1 MIKFTTKEA
10 EKNAKNLLKAF
21 ASKDSN
27 VSKHAQET
35 LAALMT
41 TPMSV
46 AVEQA
51 SLTSL
56 IYGEPIRYTRADG
69 PPSIPLDIYFG
80 LPEGYFQVWSNGSPG
95 GLATNHISGEDEFR
109 FSPISLDS
117 AVSWLIDYAESGA
130 VNTVTRGIQR
140 MLQEVLVK
148 RNYYGWEVLL
158 TSIGKAV
165 YGGQRNVIA
174 STAKTQGATRK
185 FQLDDVSRMITKLQ
199 RLNASWVGGT
209 PIGNESARGLTDLF
223 VSPEAMEEVRRF
235 VYNPMNTTAIP
246 DTNESTAL
254 GLPDGIRT
262 DIYNNGGAASLF
274 GIRLHTLWELGVGGA
289 YTNLLDSVYT
299 PAGSD
304 ATFNA
309 GSEDV
314 VIGVNL
320 RANAF
325 ARVVME
331 DEENGDIFNLEVDD
345 QFTRRSKRFGYFG
358 GVTDGYMVGNDR
370 AAIALVW

>member
-1 MIKFTTKEA
+1 MIKFNNKEA
-10 EKNAKNLLKAF
+10 EKNAKNLIKAF
-21 ASKDSN
+21 ASKDGDTSR
-27 VSKHAQET
+27 KALET
-35 LAALMT
+35 FAALMT
-41 TPMSV
+41 TPMST
-46 AVEQA
+46 AIEQA
-51 SLTSL
+51 SLTSM
-56 IYGEPIRYTRADG
+56 IYGEPIRYTREDG
-69 PPSIPLDIYFG
+69 PPEIPLDIYFG
-80 LPEGYFQVWSNGSPG
+80 VPEGYFEVWSNGSPG
-95 GLATNHISGEDEFR
+95 GLATNHISGEETFR
-109 FSPISLDS
+109 FSPLSLDS
-117 AVSWLIDYAESGA
+117 AVSWLINYAESGA

-158 TSIGKAV
+158 TSIGKAR
-165 YGGQRNVIA
+165 YNGQPNVMA
-174 STAKTQGATRK
+174 STAKIQGATRK

-209 PIGNESARGLTDLF
+209 PIGNDSARGLTDLF

-246 DTNESTAL
+246 DTQESTAL
-254 GLPDGIRT
+254 GLPDSIRT

-274 GIRLHTLWELGVGGA
+274 GIRLHSLWELGIGGS

-299 PAGSD
+299 PAGAD
-304 ATFNA
+304 PTFNS
-309 GSEDV
+309 GTEDV

-325 ARVVME
+325 ARVVLE
-331 DEENGDIFNLEVDD
+331 DEENGDVFNLEVDD

-358 GVTDGYMVGNDR
+358 GITDGYLVGNDR
-370 AAIALVW
+370 AAVALVW